1 MTMDALNNLSKT
13 LLPEIEKDLKQ
24 VVSKVNRAETKELH
38 DMLAYHMGWVEKGNS
53 PSSSGKRIRP
63 LLVLLTTGAAGG
75 EWKSALP
82 AASAVE
88 LLHNFSLIHDDIED
102 NSPLRRGRPTLWKR
116 WGIPQAINCG
126 DTMFTLANLA
136 VLRLEETSDLSTVIH
151 VVRALQETCL
161 ELTAG
166 QYLDLAYESRSDLSL
181 EDYWTMI
188 GGKTASLLG
197 TCTLSGALIAGCDLP
212 TQNAYHEF
220 GISLGL
226 AFQVQDDFLGI
237 WGDAHLTGKSADSD
251 LVTGKK
257 SLPVLF
263 GLSKEGEFAQR
274 WAQGPITAQEVPEI
288 ASQLE
293 MAGAKDYTNERA
305 SFYTEKALTS
315 LENAKPRGEFGEALG
330 DLADYLLKRDI

>member
-1 MTMDALNNLSKT
+1 
-13 LLPEIEKDLKQ
+13 
-24 VVSKVNRAETKELH
+24 
-38 DMLAYHMGWVEKGNS
+38 MLAYHMGWINEEGG
-53 PSSSGKRIRP
+53 PSSGGKRIRP

-75 EWKSALP
+75 DWQSALP

-102 NSPLRRGRPTLWKR
+102 HSPLRRGRPTVWVR
-116 WGIPQAINCG
+116 WGIPHAINCG

-136 VLRLEETSDLSTVIH
+136 ALNLLETCTMPTTLRVAQ
-151 VVRALQETCL
+151 ALQETCL
-161 ELTAG
+161 ELTRG

-197 TCTLSGALIAGCDLP
+197 TCTLSGALVAGCDST

-220 GISLGL
+220 GLSLGL
-226 AFQVQDDFLGI
+226 AFQVQDDLLGI
-237 WGDAHLTGKSADSD
+237 WGDAQLTGKSAESD
-251 LVTGKK
+251 LVSGKK

-263 GLSKEGEFAQR
+263 GLKQNRKFARR
-274 WAQGPITAQEVPEI
+274 WAQGGITAQEVTQV

-293 MAGAKDYTNERA
+293 LEGAKDYTQERA
-305 SFYTEKALTS
+305 TFYTEKALTS
-315 LENAKPRGEFGEALG
+315 LEKARPGGEFGLALTE
-330 DLADYLLKRDI
+330 LADYLIKRNL